1 VSRPILIDLNL
12 PALQDDLFNLEAG
25 EYRQVAKV
33 LKKIRTMT
41 WDDVYRDH
49 GLKWEAVKGIPG
61 TYTIRLSRS
70 SRALVARD
78 GDMMRFLAI
87 HADHDGAYGKK

>member
-1 VSRPILIDLNL
+1 MSDRILIDLNL

-41 WDDVYRDH
+41 WDEVYRDH
-49 GLKWEAVKGIPG
+49 GLKWEAVKGTPG
-61 TYTIRLSRS
+61 AYTIRLSRN
-70 SRALVARD
+70 SRALVARN
-78 GDMMRFLAI
+78 GDVMRFLAI